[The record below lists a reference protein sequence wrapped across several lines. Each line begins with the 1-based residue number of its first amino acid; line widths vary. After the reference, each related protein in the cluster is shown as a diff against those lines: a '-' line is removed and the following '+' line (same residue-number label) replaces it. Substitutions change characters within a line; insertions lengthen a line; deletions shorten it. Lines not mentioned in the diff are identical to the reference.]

1 MKQMLEQANQQEDE
15 ERKDFLKLIDDLLIS
30 YRKAQK
36 LNAIGLMSGEDLL
49 RIEGLY
55 MKHFE
60 YRKRCDEV
68 LLSRRNPEEGLVFS
82 GEMSDEEVLC
92 LLELCQEPSFT
103 IPSGLSRE
111 ERMEWALSKIK
122 ENKG

>member
-15 ERKDFLKLIDDLLIS
+15 GRKDFLKLIDDLLIS

-68 LLSRRNPEEGLVFS
+68 LLSRRNSEEGLVFS

>member
-68 LLSRRNPEEGLVFS
+68 LLSRRNSEEGLVFS

>member
-1 MKQMLEQANQQEDE
+1 MKQTLEQANQQEYE
-15 ERKDFLKLIDDLLIS
+15 EYKGFLKLIDDLLIS

-36 LNAIGLMSGEDLL
+36 LNAIGIVSDEDLL
-49 RIEGLY
+49 RIEELY

-68 LLSRRNPEEGLVFS
+68 LLSRRNSEEGLVFS
-82 GEMSDEEVLC
+82 GEMSDEEVLR

-111 ERMEWALSKIK
+111 EWMEWALSKVRN
-122 ENKG
+122 NK